1 MTGGTSSQFPTRA
14 QIQDFITESKVPVGK
29 REIARAFDLSGQDK
43 IALKALLKDMEE
55 DGTLTRSHGRNFESS
70 GAVAKVAVLKIVHVS
85 SDGDLFAVVEADEKN
100 ETIPRIKIIE
110 RRSAGRNEGPRRS
123 ALGLGDRVLAK
134 IEKSGEHKYRA
145 HPLKTLER
153 AVEPVLGILRQFGTP
168 GENLQYRLEPVDKK
182 MRTEFTLTRDD
193 LSDAMPGELVLC
205 EIKGRS
211 AFKSRAT
218 KGLGLQ
224 SVRVIERL
232 GNPSLPKSV
241 SLIAIHNYGLPTV
254 FSEEAL
260 AEAKKVST
268 RPLGDREDLRSIP
281 LITIDPSDARDHD
294 DAIYATPDPD
304 PENAGGWQII
314 VAIADVSFYVRPGS
328 ALDADAQTRGNSTY
342 FPDRVVPMLP
352 EILSADICSLMPD
365 VDRAC
370 IACFMT
376 LNASGKMLNFRFS
389 RAVMRSHANL
399 AYEKAQAAID
409 GKPDAQTAP
418 LLETVLKS
426 LWGAWGALKKA
437 RDGRG
442 PLNLELPER
451 RVHLN
456 DAGAVTGIRLREH
469 LDAHQVVEDYM
480 IAANVAAALQLE
492 NKNTPCV
499 YRAHEAPSAEKLLS
513 LKEFLASVDIKL
525 TLGQVIKPT
534 LFNTLTAKMRD
545 SDMFTAIQDMV
556 LRSQAQAIYTS
567 QHIGHFGLAL
577 TSYAHFTSPI
587 RRYADLIVHRGLT
600 RALKLGA
607 GGLVENTSKDL
618 EKVCAHI
625 SSTERRSMMAER
637 ETIDRYVAGYL
648 AQHIGETLPGRIT
661 SVTKFGLFVTVEGIG
676 GDGLIPAAHL
686 GAEYFRFDEKRL
698 VLEGG
703 TTGTTYRLGQKLPIR
718 LVEANPSSGGMRF
731 ELVDAEGMSLS
742 KPRTA
747 RGGPPK
753 GSRFKRRR

>member
-1 MTGGTSSQFPTRA
+1 MSGGTAAHFPTRS
-14 QIQDFITESKVPVGK
+14 QIQDFITDSKVPVGK

-43 IALKALLKDMEE
+43 IALKALLKEMEE
-55 DGTLTRSHGRNFESS
+55 DGTLTRSHGRNFENP
-70 GAVAKVAVLKIVHVS
+70 GAIAKVAVLKIVHVS
-85 SDGDLFAVVEADEKN
+85 SDGDLFAIPEADEKN
-100 ETIPRIKIIE
+100 ESSPRIRIIE
-110 RRSAGRNEGPRRS
+110 RRGAGREGGARRS
-123 ALGLGDRVLAK
+123 ALGLGDRVLAR
-134 IEKSGEHKYRA
+134 IEKSGENKYRA
-145 HPLKTLER
+145 HPLKQLER

-193 LSDAMPGELVLC
+193 LSDAIPGELVLC
-205 EIKGRS
+205 EIKGRT
-211 AFKSRAT
+211 SR

-268 RPLGDREDLRSIP
+268 SPLGDREDLRNVP

-294 DAIYATPDPD
+294 DAIYAVADPD

-370 IACFMT
+370 MACFMT
-376 LNASGKMLNFRFS
+376 INASGKMLNFRFS
-389 RAVMRSHANL
+389 RSVMRSHANL
-399 AYEKAQAAID
+399 AYEKAQAAMD
-409 GKPDAQTAP
+409 GNPDAQTAP
-418 LLETVLKS
+418 LLDTVLKP

-451 RVHLN
+451 RVQLN
-456 DAGAVTGIRLREH
+456 DAGVVTGIQLREH

-492 NKNTPCV
+492 KKNTPCV
-499 YRAHEAPSAEKLLS
+499 YRAHEVPSAEKLLS

-525 TLGQVIKPT
+525 TLGQVIKPA
-534 LFNTLTAKMRD
+534 LFNALTAKMKD

-600 RALKLGA
+600 RALKLGD

-648 AQHIGETLPGRIT
+648 TQHIGETLPGRIT

-703 TTGTTYRLGQKLPIR
+703 TTGITYRLGQRLPIR

-731 ELVDAEGMSLS
+731 ELVDADGQSLS
-742 KPRTA
+742 RPRMA

-753 GSRFKRRR
+753 GGSRFKRRR